1 MKRRKLI
8 LDDVQYHQILVNVR
22 DAHDRIQEILN
33 CYYKQ
38 KRLKI
43 KGEPWTRIVLNN
55 KPDYL
60 RFDPEKWMS
69 FVEIYLQ
76 KRRDKKKKIVESMIE
91 ISSQYA
97 LF

>member
-8 LDDVQYHQILVNVR
+8 LDDVHYHQILVKVK
-22 DAHDRIQEILN
+22 DANERIKEILDI
-33 CYYKQ
+33 YYKQ
-38 KRLKI
+38 RRLKI
-43 KGEPWTRIVLNN
+43 KGQSWTQIVLNN

-60 RFDPEKWMS
+60 RFDPQKWMS

-76 KRRDKKKKIVESMIE
+76 KRRAKKKKIVESMIE